1 MIRVDFG
8 DRHVAKTGDIKEFT
22 ITEESGIAK
31 GIRRIIGVTGEKAR
45 EAHQR
50 CTDMQTR
57 LDELKRLPDIKG
69 QENAFKFFNL
79 VSARDAWGLE
89 GQADS
94 FSGSKH
100 SRWLGDKES
109 PAERRL
115 GSIQARP
122 RQQDQSTRQAAR
134 H

>member
-1 MIRVDFG
+1 MTNINVG
-8 DRHVAKTGDIKEFT
+8 NRHVAKTGDIKEFT

-57 LDELKRLPDIKG
+57 LAELKRLPDIRA

-79 VSARDAWGLE
+79 VRDRDACCLE
-89 GQADS
+89 EQADS
-94 FSGSKH
+94 FAGSKH
-100 SRWLGDKES
+100 S
-109 PAERRL
+109 
-115 GSIQARP
+115 
-122 RQQDQSTRQAAR
+122 
-134 H
+134 